1 VPFDRT
7 PLDCAQ
13 DRPFDYARDRP
24 FDCARDRPLDCAR
37 DRQDR
42 LCSGQAKT
50 TKADFLLIYEKKI
63 GS

>member
-1 VPFDRT
+1 MPFDYALRPFDRT
-7 PLDCAQ
+7 
-13 DRPFDYARDRP
+13 
-24 FDCARDRPLDCAR
+24 PLDCAR